1 MLEHPILGPFNKR
14 KILKIWVDDRVIE
27 AYEGEPIAATLLAA
41 GIRVFRRT
49 TKKQETRG
57 VWCAIGQC
65 TDCVMV
71 VDGKLNDRTCA
82 TPVKEGMHIRTQV
95 GLEAAKPAGLS

>member
-1 MLEHPILGPFNKR
+1 MRRVQKHPILGDLKNKR
-14 KILKIWVDDRVIE
+14 IVHIRVDDQVIE
-27 AYEGEPIAATLLAA
+27 AQEGEPIAAALLAA

-49 TKKQETRG
+49 PKKQEPRG

-71 VDGKLNDRTCA
+71 VNGKPNIRTCI
-82 TPVKEGMHIRTQV
+82 TPVKKDMQIKTQI
-95 GLEAAKPAGLS
+95 GLEGD